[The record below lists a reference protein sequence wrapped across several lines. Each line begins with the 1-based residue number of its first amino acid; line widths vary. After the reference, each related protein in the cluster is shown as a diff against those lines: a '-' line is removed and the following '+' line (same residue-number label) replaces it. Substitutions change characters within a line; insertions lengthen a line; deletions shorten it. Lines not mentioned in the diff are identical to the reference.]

1 MEKPVIAH
9 ISLGS
14 NQGNRL
20 AFLKTALHHIR
31 QEIGETFLVSCV
43 YESPAWGFKSG
54 PFLNACVSIETLLSP
69 SALLEKLVSIEM
81 KMGRTR
87 SEEQGY
93 TDRCID
99 LDILLYEAEI
109 VSHDHL
115 KIPHP
120 RLHLRNFVLYPLA
133 EIHPNGMHPQFQKT
147 IQTLKKES
155 TDEAIP
161 KKYLHT
167 TWNTRNPLLQRF
179 PFVAIEGNT
188 GVGKTTLA
196 LKIAA
201 HYKIAFFEETFLN
214 NPHLKSFYEQSN
226 KNAEAMERF
235 FLEDRVENAAHFWR
249 AQKSE
254 SAVADYSIY
263 RSLIFGQQNLS
274 AKAFSAFQELFEKKT
289 RGVRIP
295 DVVVYVRRPIPEL
308 LANIQKRGRSFE
320 RTISREYLEKIQNGY
335 DLFFEKT
342 HPFSVLKVDATGKDY
357 IQNKHDF
364 QIVLQC
370 LEELC
375 FGKEIP

>member
-1 MEKPVIAH
+1 MTKPAIAH

-14 NQGNRL
+14 NRGNRL
-20 AFLKTALHHIR
+20 VFLRTALHHIQ
-31 QEIGETFLVSCV
+31 QETGKTFLVSSV
-43 YESPAWGFKSG
+43 YESPSWGFKSH

-69 SALLEKLVSIEM
+69 DALLEKLVSIEM

-87 SEEQGY
+87 SEEQTY
-93 TDRCID
+93 ADRCID

-109 VSHDHL
+109 ISHDHL

-147 IQTLKKES
+147 IQTLQKES
-155 TDEAIP
+155 PDTALP
-161 KKYLHT
+161 QKYERPA
-167 TWNTRNPLLQRF
+167 WNTRNPFLSHF
-179 PFVAIEGNT
+179 PFVAIEGNM

-196 LKIAA
+196 LKMAA

-235 FLEDRVENAAHFWR
+235 FLEDRVENAARFWS
-249 AQKSE
+249 AQKSAG
-254 SAVADYSIY
+254 AVADYSIY

-274 AKAFSAFQELFEKKT
+274 AKAFQAFQELFEKKT
-289 RGVRIP
+289 AAVRIP
-295 DVVVYVRRPIPEL
+295 DVVVYVRRPISEL
-308 LANIQKRGRSFE
+308 VVNIQKRGRSFE
-320 RTISREYLEKIQNGY
+320 RKVSREYLEKIQKGY
-335 DLFFEKT
+335 DLFFEKK
-342 HPFSVLKVDATGKDY
+342 HPFSVLKVDATHKDY
-357 IQNKHDF
+357 IQNKPDF
-364 QIVLQC
+364 QIVLRR